1 MPIENVSECRNCG
14 KVETKYNTMGLYC
27 SNKCQL
33 EYQRSVKISEWL
45 AGNRSWKAMVPN
57 WAKNYLLEQVGNKC
71 SECGIDE
78 WNGKS
83 LSLEVDHID
92 GIHYNNSPEN
102 LRILCPN
109 CHSTTDTYKNRNRGK
124 GRTLN
129 SPVS

>member
-45 AGNRSWKAMVPN
+45 AGNRSWKSNVPT